1 MADSANKVRR
11 TLLLKFTAPSADPKQ
26 LQAMV
31 QAGKPFYEFFGC
43 KEVRLLQN
51 VDDPARFTQIIEYE
65 TDAGVEI
72 NRQQLASDPR
82 WQASLM
88 MWRSVVSGSV
98 DVEVYRDTS
107 GES

>member
-1 MADSANKVRR
+1 MADPSTKVRR

-26 LQAMV
+26 LQALV
-31 QAGKPFYEFFGC
+31 QAGRPFYEFFGC

-82 WQASLM
+82 WQASLQ
-88 MWRSVVSGSV
+88 MWRSVVSGAV
-98 DVEVYRDTS
+98 DVEVYRDTNGGS
-107 GES
+107 